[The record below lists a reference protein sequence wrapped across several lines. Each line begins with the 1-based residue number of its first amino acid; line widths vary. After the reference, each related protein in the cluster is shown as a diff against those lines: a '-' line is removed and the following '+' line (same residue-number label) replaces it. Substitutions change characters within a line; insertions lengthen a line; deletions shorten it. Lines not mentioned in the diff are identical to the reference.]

1 MSKPKQGSVNE
12 RVKRNIESI
21 AQLEQTFNRR
31 RTFADR
37 VSDGVTAFAGSFRFV
52 IANAVVIIGWILWN
66 HMGPREERFDP
77 SLNTLQLLI
86 ASEAILLS
94 AFVLMSQ
101 NRQNRQADHWA
112 HVELQI
118 SMLAEQENT
127 KILEMLRNISHA
139 LGMKKTAGDAELKE
153 LSEQLPVATLAEE
166 VGKARQVDEIAV
178 VVREEQKETNHRGA
192 EHTEEKHTENT
203 Q

>member
-1 MSKPKQGSVNE
+1 MSKPKEAGVNE
-12 RVKRNIESI
+12 RIKRNIESI

-31 RTFADR
+31 RTFPEW
-37 VSDGVTAFAGSFRFV
+37 VSDAVTAFAGSFRFV
-52 IANAVVIIGWILWN
+52 FANAIVIIGWILWN
-66 HMGPREERFDP
+66 HLARREERFDP

-153 LSEQLPVATLAEE
+153 LSEQLPVATLVEE
-166 VGKARQVDEIAV
+166 VGKARQTDEIAAV
-178 VVREEQKETNHRGA
+178 LAEQKETNHRGT
-192 EHTEEKHTENT
+192 ENTEERHTENT

>member
-1 MSKPKQGSVNE
+1 MSKPNEAGVNE
-12 RVKRNIESI
+12 RIKRNIESI

-31 RTFADR
+31 RTFPDR
-37 VSDGVTAFAGSFRFV
+37 LSDAVTAFAGSFRFV
-52 IANAVVIIGWILWN
+52 LANAVVILGWVLWN
-66 HMGPREERFDP
+66 HLGPREERFDP

-94 AFVLMSQ
+94 SFVLMSQ

-127 KILEMLRNISHA
+127 KMLEIMRNLCHR
-139 LGMKKTAGDAELKE
+139 LGMDQTARDAELKE

-166 VGKARQVDEIAV
+166 VGKARQVDEVAAIL
-178 VVREEQKETNHRGA
+178 TD
-192 EHTEEKHTENT
+192 ENKAKD
-203 Q
+203 

>member
-1 MSKPKQGSVNE
+1 MPQPTDAGIND
-12 RVKRNIESI
+12 RIKRNIESI
-21 AQLEQTFNRR
+21 AQLEQGFNRR

-37 VSDGVTAFAGSFRFV
+37 VSDAVSAFAGSFRFV
-52 IANAVVIIGWILWN
+52 AANAAVIVGWILWN
-66 HMGPREERFDP
+66 LLAPREVRFDP
-77 SLNTLQLLI
+77 SLTALQLLI

-101 NRQNRQADHWA
+101 NRQNRQAEHWA

-127 KILEMLRNISHA
+127 KLLEMMQNICHA
-139 LGMKKTAGDAELKE
+139 LGMDKTARDAELKE

-166 VGKARQVDEIAV
+166 VGKARQTDEAGAREVAAV
-178 VVREEQKETNHRGA
+178 LVEENRA
-192 EHTEEKHTENT
+192 ERQSTPTDK
-203 Q
+203 

>member
-1 MSKPKQGSVNE
+1 MARPADKGVNE
-12 RVKRNIESI
+12 RIKRNIESI
-21 AQLEQTFNRR
+21 AQLEQTFDRR

-37 VSDGVTAFAGSFRFV
+37 LSDAVTAFAGSFRFV
-52 IANAVVIIGWILWN
+52 FANAAVIIGWILWN
-66 HMGPREERFDP
+66 HLGPREERFDP

-127 KILEMLRNISHA
+127 KMLEMLRNLSHR
-139 LGMKKTAGDAELKE
+139 LGMDQTARDSELKE

-166 VGKARQVDEIAV
+166 VGKARQVDEVAAV
-178 VVREEQKETNHRGA
+178 LVEENRAEQQTPTREK
-192 EHTEEKHTENT
+192 
-203 Q
+203 